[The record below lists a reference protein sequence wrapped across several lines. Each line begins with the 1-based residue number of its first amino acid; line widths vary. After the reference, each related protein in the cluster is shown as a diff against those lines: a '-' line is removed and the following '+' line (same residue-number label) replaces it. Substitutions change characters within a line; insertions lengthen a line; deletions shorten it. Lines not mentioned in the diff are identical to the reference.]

1 MRLKYEAKT
10 DGNLPLT
17 FGPEVTAHLCYSLYH
32 SFLNMAR
39 VPVMSF
45 CKPVHPP
52 PVDINEESLS
62 AVQKAQARFSLKG
75 KCTISQ

>member
-1 MRLKYEAKT
+1 MRPVNNRVL
-10 DGNLPLT
+10 DGGVHEEQNEINVNLLLT
-17 FGPEVTAHLCYSLYH
+17 FSPKVIAHLCCSLYH

-62 AVQKAQARFSLKG
+62 AV
-75 KCTISQ
+75 